1 MPEKIFAIA
10 VLAICVVMMARLL
23 LGVRLRMKVDAMA
36 LRAWHGLRGGSRS
49 LFNRRRSPPKSAAQV
64 AEEAIRRAREGGTW
78 EGNVYKPKSF
88 DKRPPRDKLH

>member
-10 VLAICVVMMARLL
+10 VLALCVVMMARLL
-23 LGVRLRMKVDAMA
+23 LGVRLRMKLDAFA
-36 LRAWHGLRGGSRS
+36 RRTWQGIRGGARS
-49 LFNRRRSPPKSAAQV
+49 LNRRRSSPKSAAQV
-64 AEEAIRRAREGGTW
+64 AEEAIQRAREGGTW